1 MAEIF
6 FHKVIDA
13 VCQSLRSIL
22 MGTNVPA
29 TLLKNEYKLRSMYKA
44 KSLFSIVSTILKAT
58 KEKRKI
64 DD

>member
-1 MAEIF
+1 
-6 FHKVIDA
+6 
-13 VCQSLRSIL
+13 